1 MTAWVTLNPSLKE
14 CFTFL
19 DWANEACS
27 PLHAVESVV
36 YEIVSIKNS
45 LDLVQD
51 LLSGATGWDLG
62 TPSPEAVQRWQEG
75 EKAIKTQL
83 ATLQETLRTLDPA
96 HRLLA

>member
-1 MTAWVTLNPSLKE
+1 LKE